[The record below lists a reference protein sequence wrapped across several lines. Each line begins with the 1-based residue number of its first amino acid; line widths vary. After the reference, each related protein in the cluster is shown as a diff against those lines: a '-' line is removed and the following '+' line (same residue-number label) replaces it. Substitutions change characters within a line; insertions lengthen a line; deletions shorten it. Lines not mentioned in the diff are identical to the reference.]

1 MYKLFAQCALL
12 FFSIQLT
19 AQSTSNPV
27 RVSFTLANPGL
38 STKVIDIRYFDYTQT
53 KASGY
58 GYHLGGLSSH
68 AVNMPAGTRIY
79 EKRKT
84 RWQLIRV
91 ITAADAG
98 QKINLGKTYEI
109 SHQQWLDAAW
119 AEKYEEIYRLE
130 KIKEQPEVETFAQK
144 AGLDMV
150 TFKVVGKSMIGK
162 QVYVRAEIP
171 GDEQNFNVGFSR
183 KLNWSSVYRVSY
195 PVGTKLYRCEAPYW
209 EGKRVKESLILTVDK
224 EKNLYLIRI

>member
-12 FFSIQLT
+12 FLSLQLA

-38 STKVIDIRYFDYTQT
+38 STKVIDIRHFDYTQS

-58 GYHLGGLSSH
+58 GYDLGGLSSH

-79 EKRKT
+79 EKRQAK
-84 RWQLIRV
+84 WQLIRV
-91 ITAADAG
+91 ITVADSG
-98 QKINLGKTYEI
+98 QKINLGKPYEI

-150 TFKVVGKSMIGK
+150 TFKVAGKSMIGK

-183 KLNWSSVYRVSY
+183 KLSWSSVYRVSY
-195 PVGTKLYRCEAPYW
+195 PVGTKLYSCEAPYW

-224 EKNLYLIRI
+224 EKSLYLIRI

>member
-12 FFSIQLT
+12 FFSLQLA
-19 AQSTSNPV
+19 AQSTNTPV

-38 STKVIDIRYFDYTQT
+38 STKAIDIRYFDFAQS

-68 AVNMPAGTRIY
+68 AVNMPVGTRIY

-84 RWQLIRV
+84 KWQLIRV
-91 ITAADAG
+91 ITAADSG
-98 QKINLGKTYEI
+98 QKINLGKAYEI

-119 AEKYEEIYRLE
+119 AEKYEEIYHLE

-150 TFKVVGKSMIGK
+150 TFKVAGKSMIGK

-171 GDEQNFNVGFSR
+171 GDEQNFNIGFSR

-195 PVGTKLYRCEAPYW
+195 PVGTRLFLCEAPYW

-224 EKNLYLIRI
+224 EKSLYLIRI

>member
-1 MYKLFAQCALL
+1 MYKIFAHCALF
-12 FFSIQLT
+12 FFSLQLA
-19 AQSTSNPV
+19 AQSTSNLV

-38 STKVIDIRYFDYTQT
+38 SIKVIDIRHFDYAQS

-68 AVNMPAGTRIY
+68 AVNMPVGTRIY
-79 EKRKT
+79 EKRQAK
-84 RWQLIRV
+84 WQLIRV
-91 ITAADAG
+91 ITAADSG
-98 QKINLGKTYEI
+98 QKINLGKTDEI

-130 KIKEQPEVETFAQK
+130 KIKEEPEVETFAQK

-150 TFKVVGKSMIGK
+150 TFKVAGKSMIGK
-162 QVYVRAEIP
+162 QVYIRAEIP
-171 GDEQNFNVGFSR
+171 GDEQNFNIGFSQ
-183 KLNWSSVYRVSY
+183 KLSWSSVYRVSY
-195 PVGTKLYRCEAPYW
+195 PVGTKLYSCEAPYW

-224 EKNLYLIRI
+224 EKSLYLIRI